1 MRLFVA
7 INFNDEMKKGL
18 AGVTET
24 LRVNAVKGNF
34 TLTDNLHLTVEFI
47 GETRNAAGAIRA
59 LETVECE
66 AFTLKTTGPGCF
78 GGGRV
83 CWLGVER
90 SEGLTALYEQVHR
103 ALSSE
108 GFRLEERPF
117 KPHLTLAREVAFQHG
132 FDWNALKVS
141 PLVSPVTEVSLMKS
155 ERIGGRLVYTPVKK
169 RALAGEIRL

>member
-59 LETVECE
+59 IETVECE
-66 AFTLKTTGPGCF
+66 AFTLKTTGPLF
-78 GGGRV
+78 R
-83 CWLGVER
+83 R
-90 SEGLTALYEQVHR
+90 RAGL
-103 ALSSE
+103 
-108 GFRLEERPF
+108 
-117 KPHLTLAREVAFQHG
+117 
-132 FDWNALKVS
+132 
-141 PLVSPVTEVSLMKS
+141 
-155 ERIGGRLVYTPVKK
+155 
-169 RALAGEIRL
+169 LAGRRAERRLNRAV

>member
-7 INFNDEMKKGL
+7 INFNDEMKKEL

-24 LRVNAVKGNF
+24 LRANTLKGNF
-34 TLTDNLHLTVEFI
+34 TLIDNLHLTVEFI
-47 GETRNAAGAIRA
+47 GETQNAAGSIRA
-59 LETVECE
+59 LESVECE
-66 AFTLKTTGPGCF
+66 AFTLKTAGPGSF

-90 SEGLTALYEQVHR
+90 NEGLTALYEQVHR
-103 ALSSE
+103 ALLNE

-117 KPHLTLAREVAFQHG
+117 KPHLTLAREVVFQHG
-132 FDWNALKVS
+132 FDWNALMVR

-155 ERIGGRLVYTPVKK
+155 ERIGGRLVYKPIKK
-169 RALAGEIRL
+169 RALAVGRE